1 MTPDE
6 LASLIEQVAAAGDP
20 AAFDA
25 LFAHF
30 GPRLKGFLIGGGVR
44 DDQAEELVQE
54 TMLML
59 WRRAETF
66 DRRKAS
72 ASTWLFTI
80 ARNKR
85 IDAIRRT
92 SKPDFDP
99 HDPSLLPQAEAPVDD
114 AVHARKRDA
123 EVRAALAG
131 LPDDQRDLLR
141 RAFYGGKSHSQIADE
156 TGIPLGTVKSR
167 IRLAL
172 RRLKDSVDGLEL

>member
-1 MTPDE
+1 MTPDD
-6 LASLIEQVAAAGDP
+6 LASLIERIAASADR

-25 LFAHF
+25 LYAHF
-30 GPRLKGFLIGGGVR
+30 GPRLKGFLIGGGTR

-85 IDAIRRT
+85 IDVIRRQ
-92 SKPDFDP
+92 SRPDFDP
-99 HDPSLLPQAEAPVDD
+99 HDPSLLPQAEPAVDD
-114 AVHARKRDA
+114 GVHARQRDRA
-123 EVRAALAG
+123 VRAALAA
-131 LPDDQRDLLR
+131 LPEEQRDLLR
-141 RAFYGGKSHSQIADE
+141 RAFYGGLSHSEIAAE

-167 IRLAL
+167 IRLAMQRL
-172 RRLKDSVDGLEL
+172 REAVDDLEL